1 MESKAIG
8 SEFDR
13 AVINKKVREGLPFT
27 DRYHN
32 RFHLE
37 MPFGLINDPNGLV
50 RQDGITHI
58 FYQWN
63 PLGVEHKHKSWA
75 HTTTRD
81 FVHYTVPELAMWPS
95 DAHDKDGCYSG
106 CGFVSGGALRIFYT
120 CNAKDE
126 NGAWRN
132 TEAGR
137 LALVPGAPAD
147 LSRAI
152 AYNRDVYG
160 AWGRLGEFVRTGRPV
175 ERPELHLGND
185 AARTRTFAASM
196 RGRAMAIGRGVV
208 PMVDLKGRTRL
219 LDLAGGPGAYA
230 ELLVRANPGLTA
242 VTVDLPAIS
251 DAAADFV
258 AQDGL
263 SDRIEC
269 RHGDYHTDEYEPEGY
284 DAVTIFGAL
293 HQESPEDA
301 VAILGRAFRALRPG
315 GAVYLSKNG
324 SSDATFDKDGNKE
337 ISITNCK
344 ATMSGSRI
352 TIKFKINN
360 GGGNYVSISDVFEVS
375 GTAQQMKWTLV
386 SSETVTNS
394 SGATTDT
401 SMSAALQSLFTVAT
415 NEMTFVPY

>member
-1 MESKAIG
+1 MKELCIPEIVDLASAFYGSSVLFAALDAGVFAAIENAG
-8 SEFDR
+8 GD
-13 AVINKKVREGLPFT
+13 AGLETLAAATGTSP
-27 DRYHN
+27 R
-32 RFHLE
+32 
-37 MPFGLINDPNGLV
+37 GLRLLLDACVALGL
-50 RQDGITHI
+50 
-58 FYQWN
+58 
-63 PLGVEHKHKSWA
+63 L
-75 HTTTRD
+75 
-81 FVHYTVPELAMWPS
+81 
-95 DAHDKDGCYSG
+95 
-106 CGFVSGGALRIFYT
+106 
-120 CNAKDE
+120 AKDE

-315 GAVYLSKNG
+315 GALFVLDMMTDATRAFPPFSALFGVNMALTTKNG
-324 SSDATFDKDGNKE
+324 WVFSDAELKDWMRAAGF
-337 ISITNCK
+337 TPGPTR
-344 ATMSGSRI
+344 AAPPPMPH
-352 TIKFKINN
+352 
-360 GGGNYVSISDVFEVS
+360 
-375 GTAQQMKWTLV
+375 WLV
-386 SSETVTNS
+386 S
-394 SGATTDT
+394 ATK
-401 SMSAALQSLFTVAT
+401 
-415 NEMTFVPY
+415 